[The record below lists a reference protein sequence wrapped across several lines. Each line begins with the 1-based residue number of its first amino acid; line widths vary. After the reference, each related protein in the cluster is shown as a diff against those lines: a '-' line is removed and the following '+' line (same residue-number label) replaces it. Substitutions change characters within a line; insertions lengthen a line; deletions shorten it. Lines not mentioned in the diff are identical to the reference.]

1 VGLSHPPPP
10 NLALKDLASLV
21 GDDAA
26 REIVRL
32 FLQTFPDSIHSLRSS
47 SRPDQMRVV
56 HGLKSSALHMGAEQL
71 TERITAIEDKLT
83 EPGTTLGAGDVAAA
97 MAEFEAFAVYLRA
110 YAEV

>member
-1 VGLSHPPPP
+1 LSHPPPP
-10 NLALKDLASLV
+10 NQALKDLASLV

-47 SRPDQMRVV
+47 SRQDQMRIV
-56 HGLKSSALHMGAEQL
+56 HGLKSSALHMGADQL

-83 EPGTTLGAGDVAAA
+83 EPGMTLTAGDMAAA
-97 MAEFEAFAVYLRA
+97 IADFEAFAVYLRS
-110 YAEV
+110 YAST